1 MTEQIGIERLAGL
14 IAFARAGSLGSYTAA
29 ARSLAISP
37 SAVSKSIQR
46 LERQLGVSLFTRT
59 TRSLALTNEGRDL
72 HDRTLRLLR
81 DAEAIEQAAKAA
93 RAEPSGT
100 LRIAASLPIGLHVI
114 APALP
119 GFRKLNPAVSI
130 DLRLNDQKIDLI
142 EEGIDLAV
150 RIGDLPD
157 SRLLS
162 RRLSPHRL
170 CCYASPDYL
179 AMRGMP
185 KHPDDLSMHDTI
197 NLRYQ
202 SNGLMFRWPFRV
214 GDREMEI
221 VPTSAIVVDASE
233 AVIALIAAGAGIGM
247 ATSFMAAPWVKRGD
261 LVPVLPDHAVE
272 RRNITAVWS
281 ESRRTNPAV
290 RAFLNVLVE
299 LL

>member
-1 MTEQIGIERLAGL
+1 MGIERLAGL
-14 IAFARAGSLGSYTAA
+14 VAFARAGSLGSYSAA

-46 LERQLGVSLFTRT
+46 LERQLGVSLFIRT

-72 HDRTLRLLR
+72 HERTLRLLR
-81 DAEAIEQAAKAA
+81 DAEGIEQAAKTA
-93 RAEPSGT
+93 RGEPAGT
-100 LRIAASLPIGLHVI
+100 LRIAASLPIGLHLI

-119 GFRKLNPAVSI
+119 GFLKLHPKVSI
-130 DLRLNDQKIDLI
+130 DLKLSDQRIDLI

-150 RIGDLPD
+150 RIGNLPD

-179 AMRGMP
+179 AAKGIPR
-185 KHPDDLSMHDTI
+185 HPDDLRAHDTV

-202 SNGLMFRWPFRV
+202 STGQLFRWPFRL
-214 GDREMEI
+214 GDRDMEI
-221 VPTSAIVVDASE
+221 VPSSAIIVDASE
-233 AVIALIAAGAGIGM
+233 AVLASIAAGAGIGM

-261 LVPVLPDHAVE
+261 LVPVLSELAVE
-272 RRNITAVWS
+272 RHDITAVWP

-290 RAFLNVLVE
+290 RAFLEILIE
-299 LL
+299 LP